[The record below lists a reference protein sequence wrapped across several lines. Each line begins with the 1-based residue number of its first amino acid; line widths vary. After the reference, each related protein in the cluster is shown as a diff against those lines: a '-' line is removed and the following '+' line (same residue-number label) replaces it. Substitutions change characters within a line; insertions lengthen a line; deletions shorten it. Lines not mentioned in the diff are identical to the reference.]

1 MTILNSK
8 GGLAVLKMRKPKPK
22 PNNYVRGVDY
32 LGEDE
37 NGRYRYKIVLK
48 GSDD

>member
-8 GGLAVLKMRKPKPK
+8 GVLAVLKMRKPKPK
-22 PNNYVRGVDY
+22 PNNYVQVVDY

-37 NGRYRYKIVLK
+37 NGWHIHKIVCK
-48 GSDD
+48 RK